1 MTEGTN
7 ITEEKLDQILFLG
20 LIQNFQQLAWSG
32 LGKIANPDAEEPK
45 VDLQQAKWAID
56 MLGMLQRRT
65 KGNIADEEERELA
78 QVLYTLRMNY
88 VEEAQQAQGASDGEA
103 DGADEPATDDSAAE
117 TSEEE

>member
-7 ITEEKLDQILFLG
+7 ITEEQLDQILFLG